1 MRETPGFPWVMFFFS
16 GFPGVF
22 FDIFYRLLIVIS
34 YFRNCRGRAFSG
46 ISHDIPMISHSF
58 HDFPHSF
65 PPLFKGNPWANS
77 RQGAA
82 GWQRRRRRGRR
93 PWWRWSGRPSTWTSP
108 PGEWRR
114 GKSMGKSSPET
125 HGFDQDGGK
134 PVSTKLPRKSIHQW
148 IWDDGMGWHQWD
160 SSCLFNIN

>member
-1 MRETPGFPWVMFFFS
+1 MRETPGFPWIMFFFS
-16 GFPGVF
+16 GFPGDF
-22 FDIFYRLLIVIS
+22 RHIYRLLIVIS

-65 PPLFKGNPWANS
+65 PPFSKGNPWANS

-108 PGEWRR
+108 PGEWIW
-114 GKSMGKSSPET
+114 ENL
-125 HGFDQDGGK
+125 H
-134 PVSTKLPRKSIHQW
+134 RKSWFWPKVGANRFQQKSPQNQSISGSGMMG
-148 IWDDGMGWHQWD
+148 WDD
-160 SSCLFNIN
+160 INGIAVVCSI

>member
-65 PPLFKGNPWANS
+65 PPFSKGNPWANS

-108 PGEWRR
+108 PGEWIWENPWENLHRKPWFWPR
-114 GKSMGKSSPET
+114 WGETGFNKTPKKINPSVDLGWWDGMTSMG
-125 HGFDQDGGK
+125 
-134 PVSTKLPRKSIHQW
+134 
-148 IWDDGMGWHQWD
+148 
-160 SSCLFNIN
+160 